1 MWAIILP
8 QRLGVLPCEDLI
20 TPTCSADSEKVI
32 CLDEMVIGMK
42 GILLLLANVAVV
54 VCYEQKF
61 SLVSTQVNMEL
72 LAEAES
78 ESKEIEQTI
87 DTIR

>member
-1 MWAIILP
+1 
-8 QRLGVLPCEDLI
+8 
-20 TPTCSADSEKVI
+20 
-32 CLDEMVIGMK
+32 MK

-78 ESKEIEQTI
+78 ETKEIEQTI